1 MFIRLKIN
9 KSGSKSVMLVH
20 GERTPGKKH
29 VLCVCFKKE
38 RGEQFIAKKD
48 LRINFRIR
56 AKEIRV
62 VGEEGEQLGV
72 MTVPDALKKAE
83 DAGLDLVEVAPT
95 ANPPVCRII
104 DYSKYKYEQE
114 KREKEARKK
123 QRTVH
128 IKEIR
133 LSPKI
138 GEHDYLF
145 KLKNLEEFLKR
156 GDKVKITMM
165 FKGREMTHV
174 DLGRRILDRLSS
186 DISSIGEIEE
196 SPRLEGRF
204 INMVIRA
211 K

>member
-1 MFIRLKIN
+1 
-9 KSGSKSVMLVH
+9 
-20 GERTPGKKH
+20 
-29 VLCVCFKKE
+29 
-38 RGEQFIAKKD
+38 

-56 AKEIRV
+56 VKDVRV
-62 VGEEGEQLGV
+62 IGAEGEPLGV
-72 MTVPDALKKAE
+72 MVVQDAIAKAE
-83 DAGLDLVEVAPT
+83 EAGLDLVEVAPT
-95 ANPPVCRII
+95 AVPPVCRII

-123 QRTVH
+123 QKIVH

-133 LSPKI
+133 LGPKI
-138 GEHDYLF
+138 GEHDYQF
-145 KLKNLEEFLKR
+145 KLRNLEDFLKR
-156 GDKVKITMM
+156 GDKVKVTMM

-174 DLGRRILDRLSS
+174 DLGRKILDRLSG

>member
-1 MFIRLKIN
+1 
-9 KSGSKSVMLVH
+9 
-20 GERTPGKKH
+20 
-29 VLCVCFKKE
+29 
-38 RGEQFIAKKD
+38 
-48 LRINFRIR
+48 LRINTRIR
-56 AKEIRV
+56 AREIRV
-62 VGEEGEQLGV
+62 VGVDGEPLGV
-72 MTVPDALKKAE
+72 MSVQDALKKAE
-83 DAGLDLVEVAPT
+83 DAGLDLVEVAPS
-95 ANPPVCRII
+95 AVPPVCRII
-104 DYSKYKYEQE
+104 DYSRYKYEQE

-123 QRTVH
+123 QKVVH

-133 LSPKI
+133 MGPKI

-145 KLKNLEEFLKR
+145 KLRNLEDFLKR

-165 FKGREMTHV
+165 FRGREMAHV
-174 DLGRRILDRLSS
+174 DLGRKVLDRLSS